1 MKKLTAIAVTFLV
14 LGCVSF
20 AEENVVAVSVE
31 DIQSNPGVLA
41 EHRYISTG
49 QPDEALLSKAK
60 DAGYVA
66 VIDLR
71 TAAEERGMDE
81 ASTVEALG
89 MSYHL
94 IEVAGARGV
103 TFENARALDALMDD
117 IDGPVLLHCRTGNR
131 VGALLA
137 LRAGMDGASVE
148 DALALG
154 REAGLGS
161 LEGAVTEQLNS
172 AAEQ

>member
-1 MKKLTAIAVTFLV
+1 MKKLTAIAVSLLF
-14 LGCVSF
+14 LGCASV
-20 AEENVVAVSVE
+20 ADENVVAVSVE
-31 DIQSNPGVLA
+31 EIQSNPAVLA

-49 QPDEALLSKAK
+49 QPDEALLSAAKA
-60 DAGYVA
+60 AGYVA

-81 ASTVEALG
+81 VAAVESLG

-103 TFENARALDALMDD
+103 TYENAKALDDVMAG

-148 DALALG
+148 EALALG
-154 REAGLGS
+154 RAAGLGS
-161 LEGAVTEQLNS
+161 LEAAVLERLQ
-172 AAEQ
+172 AE

>member
-1 MKKLTAIAVTFLV
+1 MKKLTAIAVSLLF
-14 LGCVSF
+14 LGCASV
-20 AEENVVAVSVE
+20 ADENVVAVSVE
-31 DIQSNPGVLA
+31 EIQANPGVLA

-49 QPDEALLSKAK
+49 QPDEALLSQAK

-71 TAAEERGMDE
+71 TASEERGMDE

-89 MSYHL
+89 MSYHS

-103 TFENARALDALMDD
+103 TFENAQALDALMDD
-117 IDGPVLLHCRTGNR
+117 IDGPVLLHCRSGNR

-154 REAGLGS
+154 RAAGLGS
-161 LEGAVTEQLNS
+161 LEGVVQERLQAQ
-172 AAEQ
+172 

>member
-1 MKKLTAIAVTFLV
+1 MKKLTAIAVSLLF
-14 LGCVSF
+14 LGCASV
-20 AEENVVAVSVE
+20 ADENVVAVSVE
-31 DIQSNPGVLA
+31 EIQSNPAVLA

-49 QPDEALLSKAK
+49 QPDEALLSAAKA
-60 DAGYVA
+60 AGYVA

-81 ASTVEALG
+81 VAAVESLG

-103 TFENARALDALMDD
+103 TYENAKALDDVMAG

-148 DALALG
+148 EALALG
-154 REAGLGS
+154 RAAGLGS
-161 LEGAVTEQLNS
+161 LEAAVQERLQ
-172 AAEQ
+172 AE